1 MEELV
6 RGLKTV
12 NSDYVV
18 SYTNDDVFNMYK
30 KWCAA
35 GSFKD
40 DLNKHQF
47 GMKVSQLCKKQ
58 LNTNGLA
65 CITKCPS
72 NSKTT
77 LNIADLGKFFNSI
90 NVFFE

>member
-6 RGLKTV
+6 RDLKTG
-12 NSDYVV
+12 NRDNVV
-18 SYTNDDVFNMYK
+18 SYKNEDFFNMYR
-30 KWCAA
+30 KWCETA
-35 GSFKD
+35 SFKD

-47 GMKVSQLCKKQ
+47 GMKVNQLCKKQ
-58 LNTNGLA
+58 LNTIDLV
-65 CITKCPS
+65 CIIKCPS

-77 LNIADLGKFFNSI
+77 LNIPDLVEYFKSK